1 MDRLGL
7 LAGMDA
13 FGRKHPFPWENQQ
26 SNSKLN
32 PPRPQAYWPHN
43 RPVGNGQ
50 RSPGVWGDNG
60 WQRAGPATNDY
71 SRDDVAAGSGGTAQ
85 AAFS

>member
-1 MDRLGL
+1 
-7 LAGMDA
+7 MDA
-13 FGRKHPFPWENQQ
+13 FGRKHPSPWENQQ
-26 SNSKLN
+26 SNSKPSP
-32 PPRPQAYWPHN
+32 PPRPRAYWPHN
-43 RPVGNGQ
+43 RPIGNGQ

-71 SRDDVAAGSGGTAQ
+71 TQGDVAAGSGGTAQ